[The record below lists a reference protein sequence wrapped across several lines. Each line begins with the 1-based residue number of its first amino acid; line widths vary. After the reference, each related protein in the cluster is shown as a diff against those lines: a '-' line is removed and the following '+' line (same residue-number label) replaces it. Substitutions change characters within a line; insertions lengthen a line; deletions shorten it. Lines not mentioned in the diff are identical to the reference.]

1 MMKVQLREIC
11 HARSGDK
18 GFHANI
24 GLIVYDKR
32 HFELIRQQVTAE
44 RVKELFHDSVK
55 GEVKRYELPRMGA
68 LNFVLR
74 DSLDGGAT
82 RTLSLDGY
90 GKVLSSVL
98 LSLEVEIPEECN
110 RRELD

>member
-1 MMKVQLREIC
+1 MKKVHLREIC

-24 GLIVYDKR
+24 GLIVYDRR

-55 GEVKRYELPRMGA
+55 GRGETVRTPEWARSTLW
-68 LNFVLR
+68 LR
-74 DSLDGGAT
+74 DSLDGRGNTHAFPGWL
-82 RTLSLDGY
+82 RQGPQFSP
-90 GKVLSSVL
+90 S
-98 LSLEVEIPEECN
+98 
-110 RRELD
+110 